1 MKNFLNFTPFPLGKP
16 REFDYAKSSAPDP
29 NQELLIKSL
38 GAKTNQNTDNKWN
51 TPTTPGGDVLI
62 SKVKLN

>member
-1 MKNFLNFTPFPLGKP
+1 
-16 REFDYAKSSAPDP
+16 
-29 NQELLIKSL
+29 L